1 MALEAAELGIKF
13 DPKQIW
19 ITMHQAHA
27 HMLLGRTEEA
37 RNEYLAH
44 RGETGAM
51 GRPWEVAILRDFR
64 LLREQGREHPLMVEI
79 EQLFKPSLADEQP
92 DK

>member
-1 MALEAAELGIKF
+1 
-13 DPKQIW
+13 
-19 ITMHQAHA
+19 MHQAHA

-51 GRPWEVAILRDFR
+51 GRPWEVAVLRDFR

-79 EQLFKPSLADEQP
+79 EQLFKSSIPDEP